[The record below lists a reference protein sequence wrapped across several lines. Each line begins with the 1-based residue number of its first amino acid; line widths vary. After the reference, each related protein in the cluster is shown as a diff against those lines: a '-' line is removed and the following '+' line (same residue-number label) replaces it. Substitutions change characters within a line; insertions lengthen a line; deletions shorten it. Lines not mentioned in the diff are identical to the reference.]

1 MEIPPCRIPRQVKER
16 PKADAD
22 LAHLAGLLRRHDEM
36 AQARLAFGYLDLQI
50 GDFLPAGF
58 GWRYG
63 RTTEGRH
70 GSLTNL

>member
-1 MEIPPCRIPRQVKER
+1 
-16 PKADAD
+16 
-22 LAHLAGLLRRHDEM
+22 M

-70 GSLTNL
+70 GSFTNL